1 MKTTT
6 KTTKKSAKSAINLKD
21 MSDEELLKLSI
32 ACESER
38 NHRADAAADRCKA
51 LRPSK
56 KTAEPDWS
64 YDETGRPERW

>member
-1 MKTTT
+1 MKTTAKTT
-6 KTTKKSAKSAINLKD
+6 KTTKKSINLKD
-21 MSDEELLKLSI
+21 MSDEQLLALSV

-38 NHRADAAADRCKA
+38 NHRADVAADRCKA